1 MERRMTL
8 TRRGLIA
15 TAAGSAVLPI
25 APGMAATPQI
35 LRIGMTA
42 ADLPTTHGIP
52 NNGGEGFRF
61 LGYPAYDSV
70 VNWDFTHT
78 DKIADITPG
87 LFTAWKVDP
96 TNPLRWICDVRQGV
110 KFHDGSDCNADAII
124 FTFGRIFDDK
134 SPQYD
139 APAAP
144 IVRAT
149 VSMIAGYEKAD
160 DKTIIITTKY
170 PFSFLP
176 YLLTRILVVSPTQ
189 WAAVGK
195 NWAAYGAKPSGT
207 GPFKI
212 TKVVLGQ
219 YAEMTRNDDYW
230 DKARIPKLEKM
241 VAYPMPEATT
251 RVAALRSG
259 QVDWIEVPPPDAIP
273 SLKAAGLQISL
284 WPYPH
289 TYPYALSCIDGSP
302 FKDVRVRQ
310 AINYAIDRE
319 GLCSLLNGSAKPAIG
334 LYPPEDPLFGT
345 PKNRYK
351 YDPEKAKAL
360 LKEAGYGP
368 DKPVKAK
375 IMISTSGSGQMVP
388 IPMNEFMQTNFKAVG
403 MDIDFDVVEWGTM
416 LVAVRSEPTAA
427 PSHGDQ
433 GINIS
438 LSFTDPSSMFRYYS
452 KDSFSPVNYN
462 WGHWDNP
469 EASALLA
476 KAQATFDP
484 EEQSKLLAEAH
495 AMVVDGAP
503 WLFIVHDLNPRAL
516 SKKVTGFKPAQSWY
530 QDFTQISMT

>member
-1 MERRMTL
+1 MIL

-15 TAAGSAVLPI
+15 TAAGAASLPSL
-25 APGMAATPQI
+25 PGMAATPQV

-70 VNWDFTHT
+70 INWDFTHT
-78 DKIADITPG
+78 DKLAGITPG
-87 LFTAWKVDP
+87 LFTAWAVDP
-96 TNPLRWICDVRQGV
+96 KNPLRWICEVRQGV

-139 APAAP
+139 PPAAP

-149 VSMIAGYEKAD
+149 VSMIDKYEKAD

-176 YLLTRILVVSPTQ
+176 YLLTRILVVSPVQ

-230 DKARIPKLEKM
+230 DKTRIPKLEKM
-241 VAYPMPEATT
+241 IVYPMPEATT

-259 QVDWIEVPPPDAIP
+259 QVDWIEVPPPDSIP
-273 SLKAAGLQISL
+273 SLKAAGLQISI

-289 TYPYALSCIDGSP
+289 TYPYLLSCLDDSP

-310 AINYAIDRE
+310 AINYAVDRQ
-319 GLCSLLNGSAKPAIG
+319 GLCDLLNGTAKPAAG
-334 LYPPEDPLFGT
+334 LYPPEDPLFGK
-345 PKNRYK
+345 PVNHYK
-351 YDPEKAKAL
+351 YDPDKAKAL
-360 LKEAGYGP
+360 LKDAGYGP

-388 IPMNEFMQTNFKAVG
+388 LPMNEFMQQNFKAVG

-416 LVAVRSEPTAA
+416 LVAVRSDPTAG

-452 KDSFSPVNYN
+452 NQSFSPVNYN
-462 WGHWDNP
+462 WGHWNDP
-469 EASALLA
+469 AVSDLLA
-476 KAQATFDP
+476 KAQANFD
-484 EEQSKLLAEAH
+484 EAEQNKLLADAH
-495 AMVVDGAP
+495 GQIVDGAP

-516 SKKVTGFKPAQSWY
+516 SKKVVGFKPAQSWY
-530 QDFTQISMT
+530 QDFTQISMA